1 MRRVPRIYSIAP
13 TVNPAMNR
21 STASKTLDLDTAS
34 EAELKALPGTG
45 DAYEKKIVDNRPYER
60 KDKIAIQPRIRR
72 SMSSM
77 RT

>member
-1 MRRVPRIYSIAP
+1 MSRVPRIYSIAP
-13 TVNPAMNR
+13 TVNPVMNR
-21 STASKTLDLDTAS
+21 QTSSKTLDLDTAS

-45 DAYEKKIVDNRPYER
+45 DAYAKKIVDNRPYKR
-60 KDKIAIQPRIRR
+60 KDEIAIQPRIRR